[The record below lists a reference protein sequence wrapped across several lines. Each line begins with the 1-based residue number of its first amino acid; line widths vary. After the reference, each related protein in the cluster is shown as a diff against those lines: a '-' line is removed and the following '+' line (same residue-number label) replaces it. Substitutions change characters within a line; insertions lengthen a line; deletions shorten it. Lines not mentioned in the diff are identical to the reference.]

1 VDVVGFITVTNP
13 GSGYTTPPAIT
24 FSGISTVSAAATA
37 IVSSA
42 GTITSIQ
49 IINAGAGYTAPPT
62 ISIQSPYILGI
73 GTYVFNEIV
82 TGSTSGTTARVRTW
96 NSNTYELE
104 VASASGNFVVGETLV
119 GTASS
124 ASYMLR
130 VISEEV
136 VTDGFSSNDQIE
148 LEADL
153 IIDFNERNP
162 FGRA

>member
-1 VDVVGFITVTNP
+1 M
-13 GSGYTTPPAIT
+13 
-24 FSGISTVSAAATA
+24 
-37 IVSSA
+37 
-42 GTITSIQ
+42 
-49 IINAGAGYTAPPT
+49 
-62 ISIQSPYILGI
+62 GI